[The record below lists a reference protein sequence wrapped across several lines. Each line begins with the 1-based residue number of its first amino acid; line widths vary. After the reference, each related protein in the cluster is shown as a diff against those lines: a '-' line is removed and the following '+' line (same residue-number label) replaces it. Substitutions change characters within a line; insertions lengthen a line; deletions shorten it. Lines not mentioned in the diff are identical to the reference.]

1 MTVLRSTE
9 GFSLQGR
16 DPPSEAAFIPAQ
28 EAAGVS
34 GAPWPQ
40 YLLWKKKKKKSKNIV
55 YASVVYASVTMN
67 QWSELR
73 GRITAFS
80 PCSLP
85 LTSPSPMTRANAFFR
100 VHFKVSSGARA
111 FLMRY
116 KSTYLGN
123 ILRTGRR
130 QSKVSKLP
138 TQRSHEVVVTPTACC
153 NGLHASV
160 RPGITTGPAQR
171 EGRHGSTLQPCGF
184 HKFSG
189 TGLCFKS

>member
-16 DPPSEAAFIPAQ
+16 DPPSKAAFIPAQ

-100 VHFKVSSGARA
+100 VHFKVSLGARA

-153 NGLHASV
+153 NGLHASL
-160 RPGITTGPAQR
+160 RPGIRTGPAWR